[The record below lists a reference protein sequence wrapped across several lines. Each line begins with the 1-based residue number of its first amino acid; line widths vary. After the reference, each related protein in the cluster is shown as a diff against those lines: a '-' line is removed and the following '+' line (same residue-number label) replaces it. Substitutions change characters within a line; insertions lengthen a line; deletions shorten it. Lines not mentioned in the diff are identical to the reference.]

1 MAGANL
7 AHGAQVILAFMHSR
21 RFTFQTIPGIGAAHC
36 ECKFKISLPCQ
47 ATTNLILH
55 LTIILTFLCS
65 VSSDGSAESH
75 LVEQEDIIAL
85 TQVPFLAGQS
95 WCPILS
101 YLTTQDVRHFKEG
114 LNRLRKVF
122 QSADRDLAA
131 GDFSIALQLDP
142 SFKAITNF

>member
-1 MAGANL
+1 M
-7 AHGAQVILAFMHSR
+7 
-21 RFTFQTIPGIGAAHC
+21 
-36 ECKFKISLPCQ
+36 
-47 ATTNLILH
+47 
-55 LTIILTFLCS
+55 LTFLCS

-85 TQVPFLAGQS
+85 TQVLFLAFLAVLV
-95 WCPILS
+95 CTK
-101 YLTTQDVRHFKEG
+101 LTTQDVRHFKEG

-142 SFKAITNF
+142 SFQAITNF

>member
-1 MAGANL
+1 MQIQDPSPLPGN
-7 AHGAQVILAFMHSR
+7 
-21 RFTFQTIPGIGAAHC
+21 QTMLSFC
-36 ECKFKISLPCQ
+36 
-47 ATTNLILH
+47 
-55 LTIILTFLCS
+55 LTIIILTFLCS

-85 TQVPFLAGQS
+85 TQVPFIEKPCLIPLCKFSSLSES

-101 YLTTQDVRHFKEG
+101 IIQNPTIQDVRHFKEG

-131 GDFSIALQLDP
+131 GNCSTSSP
-142 SFKAITNF
+142 SLENISKLFLIRRTWYRGPGCT